1 MNRVTLGLAGLFLL
15 VSGSAFAHHG
25 NAGYD
30 MQKMTIIEKAKITQ
44 VEWGNPHCSIFF
56 DAADDKGGI
65 RHYIVEAPPPSELAP
80 RNWTR
85 KALNAGDE
93 VTVYYHAA
101 KNGAPVGII
110 QKVIFADGNILRAY
124 PDPKPEA
131 DTK

>member
-1 MNRVTLGLAGLFLL
+1 MLFRAAGFLFLL
-15 VSGSAFAHHG
+15 SSPVLAHHG

-30 MQKMTIIEKAKITQ
+30 MQKMTVIPKATITQ
-44 VEWGNPHCSIFF
+44 VEWGNPHCSIHF
-56 DAADDKGGI
+56 DATDDKGMVQ
-65 RHYIVEAPPPSELAP
+65 HYIVEAPPPSELAP

-110 QKVIFADGNILRAY
+110 QKVIFANGNILRAY
-124 PDPKPEA
+124 PDPKPDA
-131 DTK
+131 DAK